1 MFFPPHFTPTVPTQY
16 NRSCSFFS
24 SSGHAPTPPQCVIDE
39 SSKVSRKK
47 KKVTL
52 LFHVDR
58 KATTRITF
66 KPAQKWHTRASNT
79 YPFSQF
85 TLHFHK
91 HQLTFW
97 LATNH
102 WHKSLA
108 ELVRIQSSNSGS
120 FPLRK
125 SSHGGRRRRCQL
137 VSFFF
142 RGGCD

>member
-24 SSGHAPTPPQCVIDE
+24 SWGHAPTPPQCVIAE

-47 KKVTL
+47 KKVTSTEKQQQGSL
-52 LFHVDR
+52 LNPLKSDLLGLE
-58 KATTRITF
+58 
-66 KPAQKWHTRASNT
+66 NT
-79 YPFSQF
+79 YIFSQF

-91 HQLTFW
+91 HKLTFW

-120 FPLRK
+120 FLLRK
-125 SSHGGRRRRCQL
+125 SSHGRRRKKKEERCQL